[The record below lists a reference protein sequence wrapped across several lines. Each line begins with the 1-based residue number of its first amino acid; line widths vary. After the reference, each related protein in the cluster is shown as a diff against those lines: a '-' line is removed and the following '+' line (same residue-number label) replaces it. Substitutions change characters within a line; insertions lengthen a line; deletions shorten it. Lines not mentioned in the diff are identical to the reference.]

1 MKSIDFKSYMAQKV
15 KHERILFSLHASRPK
30 LERLRERQPAEEA
43 LLIRAMR
50 DNWNNA
56 LESGKLQI
64 ISEREMVLH
73 YGQTS
78 RQSGTSS

>member
-1 MKSIDFKSYMAQKV
+1 MKSIDFQSYMAQKV
-15 KHERILFSLHASRPK
+15 PHERILFSLHATRPK
-30 LERLRERQPAEEA
+30 LDRLRDRQPAEEA

-56 LESGKLQI
+56 LESGKLQR

-73 YGQTS
+73 YEQSS
-78 RQSGTSS
+78 R